1 MCEIKPVEMEA
12 SEQARTS
19 NEEVTECDHLENS
32 ISKIVPP
39 ERETKKEQS
48 HIEERLVECSPD
60 NEDGQMTEPSIEN
73 SVRDHKN
80 LATDDSNVC
89 VYTDT
94 EHIALVD
101 SMPEDTNVETESIQ
115 KPVTAAAIENSHDEH
130 SQGDDMTQ
138 VTQDDKDL
146 TDLSERTIDTSLHNC
161 EVSIYVTPPNGD
173 VVDEEAED
181 DDNSQEH
188 VAESP
193 LSSDTTEETEGEK
206 IRGSQINNDSELP
219 GTAFA
224 QGSGVDASWNLEKI
238 DAEDNT
244 EVMYKDLDEHSEAEL
259 EQCSPRFDGSQ
270 AVITQTEFVKTA
282 DEAIVSD
289 EICESSDHKQTELVA
304 EKMSTAESPEVIGE
318 VQVDKH
324 FTEDALSS
332 NIGASEKGING
343 QDPGM
348 VSESAANVEQAEAVD
363 KEVCGDSS
371 FDDTIVLQ
379 RVDAGQYY
387 TDSHTH
393 I

>member
-12 SEQARTS
+12 SEQAGTTS
-19 NEEVTECDHLENS
+19 NEEITECDH
-32 ISKIVPP
+32 SKIVPP

-48 HIEERLVECSPD
+48 HIEERLVDCLPD
-60 NEDGQMTEPSIEN
+60 NEDGQMMEPSIEN
-73 SVRDHKN
+73 SVRDQEN

-94 EHIALVD
+94 EHIALVG

-146 TDLSERTIDTSLHNC
+146 TDLSERAIDTSLHNC

-173 VVDEEAED
+173 VVDEAED
-181 DDNSQEH
+181 DDNSPEH
-188 VAESP
+188 VAEFP
-193 LSSDTTEETEGEK
+193 LSSDTTEETEGDK

-289 EICESSDHKQTELVA
+289 EICESSNHKQTELVA

-324 FTEDALSS
+324 FTEDVLSS

-348 VSESAANVEQAEAVD
+348 VSESAANVEQAEAE
-363 KEVCGDSS
+363 EVCGDSS